1 MSDGLPWGVLGVLL
15 LLGAYHGV
23 NPGMGWLFAL
33 SLGLQQ
39 RSRKAVLWAL
49 VPIALG
55 HAIAIALT
63 LAVVALAQLEI
74 QFTTLKFLV
83 AAILFA
89 LGLYRVFR
97 SRHPRGA
104 GMRVGFRD
112 LTVWS
117 FLMAS
122 AHGAGLMLAPVLLA
136 PVLLTPRM
144 QGMQQGMHHSMNTS
158 APSGL
163 AGIAPSLLA
172 LAVLIHTLGLIL
184 VAGAVAILFYQFYE
198 KWGLGLLRHTW
209 FNFDLLWAIALII
222 AGAAALVV

>member
-1 MSDGLPWGVLGVLL
+1 VSDWWPWGVLI
-15 LLGAYHGV
+15 LLGAYHGM

-39 RSRKAVLWAL
+39 RNRKAVLGAL

-63 LAVVALAQLEI
+63 LAVVGLV
-74 QFTTLKFLV
+74 QFMIPFATLKFLV

-89 LGLYRVFR
+89 LGLYRVVR

-136 PVLLTPRM
+136 TTPM
-144 QGMQQGMHHSMNTS
+144 QGMYHSMNS
-158 APSGL
+158 SVASSL
-163 AGIAPSLLA
+163 AGSAPSLLA
-172 LAVLIHTLGLIL
+172 LAVLVHTLGLIL

-198 KWGLGLLRHTW
+198 QWGLGLLRHTW
-209 FNFDLLWAIALII
+209 FNFDLLWACALII

>member
-1 MSDGLPWGVLGVLL
+1 MSDGWPWGVLGALVLL
-15 LLGAYHGV
+15 GTYHGV

-39 RSRKAVLWAL
+39 HSRKAVLQAL

-63 LAVVALAQLEI
+63 LAVVGLVQLKI
-74 QFTTLKFLV
+74 PFATLKYLV

-97 SRHPRGA
+97 SRHPRGV

-112 LTVWS
+112 LAVWS

-136 PVLLTPRM
+136 HPM
-144 QGMQQGMHHSMNTS
+144 QGMHH
-158 APSGL
+158 
-163 AGIAPSLLA
+163 
-172 LAVLIHTLGLIL
+172 
-184 VAGAVAILFYQFYE
+184 
-198 KWGLGLLRHTW
+198 
-209 FNFDLLWAIALII
+209 AIAAWIPAWLK
-222 AGAAALVV
+222 LHLPC

>member
-1 MSDGLPWGVLGVLL
+1 VRDWWPWGVLI
-15 LLGAYHGV
+15 LLGAYHGM

-39 RSRKAVLWAL
+39 RSRKAVLRSL

-63 LAVVALAQLEI
+63 LAVVGLVQLKI
-74 QFTTLKFLV
+74 PFATLKLLV

-89 LGLYRVFR
+89 LGLYRAFR

-122 AHGAGLMLAPVLLA
+122 AHGAGLMLAPVLLMH
-136 PVLLTPRM
+136 PM
-144 QGMQQGMHHSMNTS
+144 QGMRHSMDS
-158 APSGL
+158 SVVSSSLP
-163 AGIAPSLLA
+163 GIAPSLFA
-172 LAVLIHTLGLIL
+172 LAVLVHTLGLIL
-184 VAGAVAILFYQFYE
+184 VAGTVAILFYQFYE
-198 KWGLGLLRHTW
+198 RWGLGLLRHTW
-209 FNFDLLWAIALII
+209 FNFDLLWAFALII

>member
-1 MSDGLPWGVLGVLL
+1 VSDWWPWGVLV

-39 RSRKAVLWAL
+39 RSREAVLWAL

-63 LAVVALAQLEI
+63 LAVVSLLEFKI
-74 QFTTLKFLV
+74 PFATLKFLI

-112 LTVWS
+112 LTLWS

-136 PVLLTPRM
+136 PRM
-144 QGMQQGMHHSMNTS
+144 QGMHHSMN
-158 APSGL
+158 SG
-163 AGIAPSLLA
+163 ADSIPAEIAPSLLT
-172 LAVLIHTLGLIL
+172 LAVLVHTLGLIL

-209 FNFDLLWAIALII
+209 FNFDLLWAFALII
-222 AGAAALVV
+222 AGAVALVV

>member
-1 MSDGLPWGVLGVLL
+1 VSDWWPWGVLI
-15 LLGAYHGV
+15 LLGAYHGM

-39 RSRKAVLWAL
+39 HSRKAVLWAL

-63 LAVVALAQLEI
+63 LAVVGLVQLKI
-74 QFTTLKFLV
+74 PFATLKVLV
-83 AAILFA
+83 AVILFA

-104 GMRVGFRD
+104 GMLVGFRD
-112 LTVWS
+112 LMVWS

-136 PVLLTPRM
+136 PPM
-144 QGMQQGMHHSMNTS
+144 QGMHHSMN
-158 APSGL
+158 SGVASRL
-163 AGIAPSLLA
+163 AGIASSLLT
-172 LAVLIHTLGLIL
+172 LAVLVHTLGLIV
-184 VAGAVAILFYQFYE
+184 VAGVVAILFYRFYE

-209 FNFDLLWAIALII
+209 FNFDLLWAFALII

>member
-1 MSDGLPWGVLGVLL
+1 MSDGWPWGVLGVLI
-15 LLGAYHGV
+15 LLGAYHGL

-39 RSRKAVLWAL
+39 RRRAAVLWAL

-63 LAVVALAQLEI
+63 LAVVRLVQLKI
-74 QFTTLKFLV
+74 PFAILKFLV

-89 LGLYRVFR
+89 LGLYRLFR

-104 GMRVGFRD
+104 GMLVGFRY
-112 LTVWS
+112 LAVWS

-136 PVLLTPRM
+136 PAM
-144 QGMQQGMHHSMNTS
+144 QGMHHSMNS
-158 APSGL
+158 SVASNGAASGL
-163 AGIAPSLLA
+163 AGIAPSLLT

-184 VAGAVAILFYQFYE
+184 AAGAVAILFYQFYE
-198 KWGLGLLRHTW
+198 RWGLGLLRHTW
-209 FNFDLLWAIALII
+209 FNFDLLWAFALMI

>member
-1 MSDGLPWGVLGVLL
+1 VAIRCGWKAATHRRTRTAIRERLVALGRVAPAWRLPWHQSGD
-15 LLGAYHGV
+15 
-23 NPGMGWLFAL
+23 GMAVRL

-55 HAIAIALT
+55 HATAIALT
-63 LAVVALAQLEI
+63 LAVVGLVQLKI
-74 QFTTLKFLV
+74 PFTTLKFLV

-122 AHGAGLMLAPVLLA
+122 THGAGLMLAPVLLA
-136 PVLLTPRM
+136 PRCRGCTTR
-144 QGMQQGMHHSMNTS
+144 
-158 APSGL
+158 
-163 AGIAPSLLA
+163 
-172 LAVLIHTLGLIL
+172 
-184 VAGAVAILFYQFYE
+184 
-198 KWGLGLLRHTW
+198 
-209 FNFDLLWAIALII
+209 
-222 AGAAALVV
+222 

>member
-1 MSDGLPWGVLGVLL
+1 MSVGWPWGVWGLL
-15 LLGAYHGV
+15 VLLGAYHGV

-63 LAVVALAQLEI
+63 LAIVDLVELRVP
-74 QFTTLKFLV
+74 FSTLRYLV
-83 AAILFA
+83 ASILFA

-104 GMRVGFRD
+104 GMQVGFRD
-112 LTVWS
+112 LMVWS

-136 PVLLTPRM
+136 RPM
-144 QGMQQGMHHSMNTS
+144 QGMHHSMS
-158 APSGL
+158 HSEAYGV
-163 AGIAPSLLA
+163 AGIASSLLI
-172 LAVLIHTLGLIL
+172 LAVLVHTLGLVL

-198 KWGLGLLRHTW
+198 RWGLGLLRHTW
-209 FNFDLLWAIALII
+209 FNFDLLWAFALII
-222 AGAAALVV
+222 AGVAALVV

>member
-1 MSDGLPWGVLGVLL
+1 
-15 LLGAYHGV
+15 
-23 NPGMGWLFAL
+23 MGWLFAL

-39 RSRKAVLWAL
+39 RSRKAVLRAL

-63 LAVVALAQLEI
+63 LATVGLVQLKI
-74 QFTTLKFLV
+74 PFTTLKFLV

-97 SRHPRGA
+97 SRHPRGT

-122 AHGAGLMLAPVLLA
+122 AHGAGLMLAPVTLA
-136 PVLLTPRM
+136 PPM
-144 QGMQQGMHHSMNTS
+144 QGMHHSMNS
-158 APSGL
+158 SVASSP

-172 LAVLIHTLGLIL
+172 LAALVHTLGLIL
-184 VAGAVAILFYQFYE
+184 VAGAMAILFYQFYE

-209 FNFDLLWAIALII
+209 FNFDLLWAFALII
-222 AGAAALVV
+222 AGAATLVV

>member
-1 MSDGLPWGVLGVLL
+1 VSEWWPWGVLV

-23 NPGMGWLFAL
+23 TPGMGWLFAL

-39 RSRKAVLWAL
+39 RSRNAVLWAL

-63 LAVVALAQLEI
+63 LAVVGLLEFKI
-74 QFTTLKFLV
+74 PFATLKFVV
-83 AAILFA
+83 AAILFT

-97 SRHPRGA
+97 SQHPRGT

-136 PVLLTPRM
+136 PRM
-144 QGMQQGMHHSMNTS
+144 HWMHHSMNS
-158 APSGL
+158 SVAFSL
-163 AGIAPSLLA
+163 VGIAPWLLA
-172 LAVLIHTLGLIL
+172 LAVLVHTFGLIL

-198 KWGLGLLRHTW
+198 RWGLGLLRHTW
-209 FNFDLLWAIALII
+209 FNFDLLWAFALII
-222 AGAAALVV
+222 AGAATLLI

>member
-1 MSDGLPWGVLGVLL
+1 M
-15 LLGAYHGV
+15 

-39 RSRKAVLWAL
+39 RSRRAVLRAL
-49 VPIALG
+49 IPIALG

-63 LAVVALAQLEI
+63 LAVVGLVQLEI
-74 QFTTLKFLV
+74 PYATLKFLV
-83 AAILFA
+83 ATILFA

-136 PVLLTPRM
+136 RPM
-144 QGMQQGMHHSMNTS
+144 QGMHHSMNS
-158 APSGL
+158 GVASNSGMASGL

-172 LAVLIHTLGLIL
+172 LAVLVHTLGLIL

-209 FNFDLLWAIALII
+209 FNFDLLWAFALIL
-222 AGAAALVV
+222 AGAAALAV

>member
-1 MSDGLPWGVLGVLL
+1 VSGWWPWGVFV
-15 LLGAYHGV
+15 LLGAYHGI

-39 RSRKAVLWAL
+39 RRRKAVLWAL

-55 HAIAIALT
+55 HAVAIAVT
-63 LAVVALAQLEI
+63 IAVVGLVRSELPH
-74 QFTTLKFLV
+74 TMLKFMV

-97 SRHPRGA
+97 SRHPRGM
-104 GMRVGFRD
+104 GMQVGFRD
-112 LTVWS
+112 LTMWS

-136 PVLLTPRM
+136 TPM
-144 QGMQQGMHHSMNTS
+144 QGIHHSMNS
-158 APSGL
+158 SV

-172 LAVLIHTLGLIL
+172 LAVLVHTLTLI
-184 VAGAVAILFYQFYE
+184 VIAGAVAIFFYHFYE

-209 FNFDLLWAIALII
+209 FNFDLLWAFALII
-222 AGAAALVV
+222 AGMAAVVV

>member
-1 MSDGLPWGVLGVLL
+1 
-15 LLGAYHGV
+15 
-23 NPGMGWLFAL
+23 MGWLFAL

-63 LAVVALAQLEI
+63 LAVVSLLEFKI
-74 QFTTLKFLV
+74 PFATLKFLV

-122 AHGAGLMLAPVLLA
+122 AHGAGLMLAPVLL
-136 PVLLTPRM
+136 TPPM
-144 QGMQQGMHHSMNTS
+144 QGMHHSMNAS
-158 APSGL
+158 VAPGL
-163 AGIAPSLLA
+163 AGIAASLLA
-172 LAVLIHTLGLIL
+172 LAVLVHTLGLIL

-209 FNFDLLWAIALII
+209 FNFDLLWAFALII
-222 AGAAALVV
+222 AGAAAVVV

>member
-1 MSDGLPWGVLGVLL
+1 MSDGLPWGVLGVLV

-39 RSRKAVLWAL
+39 RSRKAVLRAL

-63 LAVVALAQLEI
+63 LGVVSLLEFKI
-74 QFTTLKFLV
+74 PFATLKFLV

-136 PVLLTPRM
+136 TPL
-144 QGMQQGMHHSMNTS
+144 QGMHHSMNS
-158 APSGL
+158 SVASNSGVASSV

-172 LAVLIHTLGLIL
+172 LAVLVHTVGLIL
-184 VAGAVAILFYQFYE
+184 VAGVVAILFYQFYE
-198 KWGLGLLRHTW
+198 KRGLGLLRHTW
-209 FNFDLLWAIALII
+209 FNFDLLWAFALII
-222 AGAAALVV
+222 AGVAALVV

>member
-1 MSDGLPWGVLGVLL
+1 MSHGLPWGVLGVLV
-15 LLGAYHGV
+15 LLGAYHGL

-39 RSRKAVLWAL
+39 RNRNAVLWAL
-49 VPIALG
+49 VPIGLG

-63 LAVVALAQLEI
+63 LAVVSLLQFEIPLA
-74 QFTTLKFLV
+74 TLKYLV

-122 AHGAGLMLAPVLLA
+122 AHGAGLMLVPILLMH
-136 PVLLTPRM
+136 PM
-144 QGMQQGMHHSMNTS
+144 QGMHHSMESTVAS
-158 APSGL
+158 SSLMGMGA
-163 AGIAPSLLA
+163 SLLA
-172 LAVLIHTLGLIL
+172 LAVLVHMLGLIL
-184 VAGAVAILFYQFYE
+184 VAGAMAILFYQFYE
-198 KWGLGLLRHTW
+198 RWGLGLLRHTW
-209 FNFDLLWAIALII
+209 FNFDLLWAFALIV
-222 AGAAALVV
+222 AGAAALVI

>member
-1 MSDGLPWGVLGVLL
+1 M
-15 LLGAYHGV
+15 

-39 RSRKAVLWAL
+39 RSRKAVLRAL

-63 LAVVALAQLEI
+63 LAVVGLVQLEI
-74 QFTTLKFLV
+74 PYATLKYLV

-136 PVLLTPRM
+136 RPM
-144 QGMQQGMHHSMNTS
+144 QGMHHSMNS
-158 APSGL
+158 SVASSL
-163 AGIAPSLLA
+163 SGIAPSLFA
-172 LAVLIHTLGLIL
+172 LAVLLHTFSLIL

-198 KWGLGLLRHTW
+198 RWGLGLLRHTW
-209 FNFDLLWAIALII
+209 FNFDLLWAFALII
-222 AGAAALVV
+222 AGGAALVV

>member
-1 MSDGLPWGVLGVLL
+1 VSGWWPWGVLI

-39 RSRKAVLWAL
+39 RSRKAVLRAL

-63 LAVVALAQLEI
+63 LAIVGLVRLKIPFA
-74 QFTTLKFLV
+74 TLKFLI

-112 LTVWS
+112 LAVWS

-122 AHGAGLMLAPVLLA
+122 AHGGGLMLAPVLLA
-136 PVLLTPRM
+136 PPM
-144 QGMQQGMHHSMNTS
+144 QGMQHSMNS
-158 APSGL
+158 SVASSL
-163 AGIAPSLLA
+163 AEIAPSLLA
-172 LAVLIHTLGLIL
+172 LM
-184 VAGAVAILFYQFYE
+184 
-198 KWGLGLLRHTW
+198 
-209 FNFDLLWAIALII
+209 I
-222 AGAAALVV
+222 AGASTTLTILSFGRL

>member
-1 MSDGLPWGVLGVLL
+1 M
-15 LLGAYHGV
+15 

-39 RSRKAVLWAL
+39 RSRKAVLRSL

-63 LAVVALAQLEI
+63 LAVVGLVQLKI
-74 QFTTLKFLV
+74 PFATLKLLV

-112 LTVWS
+112 LTMWS

-122 AHGAGLMLAPVLLA
+122 THGAGLMLAPVLLVH
-136 PVLLTPRM
+136 PM
-144 QGMQQGMHHSMNTS
+144 QGMRHSMDSSVVSSSLT
-158 APSGL
+158 
-163 AGIAPSLLA
+163 GIAPFLLA
-172 LAVLIHTLGLIL
+172 LAVLVHTLGLIL

-198 KWGLGLLRHTW
+198 RWGLGLLRHTW
-209 FNFDLLWAIALII
+209 FNFDLLWAFALII

>member
-1 MSDGLPWGVLGVLL
+1 VSGWWPWGVLL

-39 RSRKAVLWAL
+39 RSSKAVLWAL

-63 LAVVALAQLEI
+63 LAVVSLLEFKI
-74 QFTTLKFLV
+74 PFATLKFMV

-117 FLMAS
+117 FLIAS
-122 AHGAGLMLAPVLLA
+122 AHGAGLMLAPVLLTH
-136 PVLLTPRM
+136 PM
-144 QGMQQGMHHSMNTS
+144 HGMHHSINPT

-172 LAVLIHTLGLIL
+172 LAVLVHTLGLIL

-209 FNFDLLWAIALII
+209 FNFDLLWAFALII
-222 AGAAALVV
+222 AGAAALVL

>member
-122 AHGAGLMLAPVLLA
+122 AHGAGLMLAPVLLT

-144 QGMQQGMHHSMNTS
+144 QGMHHSMNST

-172 LAVLIHTLGLIL
+172 LAVLVHTLGLIL

-209 FNFDLLWAIALII
+209 FNFDLLWAFALII

>member
-1 MSDGLPWGVLGVLL
+1 MSGSWPWGVLIF
-15 LLGAYHGV
+15 LGAYHGL

-39 RSRKAVLWAL
+39 RNRAAVLRAL

-55 HAIAIALT
+55 HAVAISLT
-63 LAVVALAQLEI
+63 LAAVDLLHSEI
-74 QFTTLKFLV
+74 PHETLKFLV
-83 AAILFA
+83 AGILFA
-89 LGLYRVFR
+89 LGLYRMFR

-122 AHGAGLMLAPVLLA
+122 AHGAGLMLAPVLLTR
-136 PVLLTPRM
+136 LM
-144 QGMQQGMHHSMNTS
+144 QGMHHSTDS
-158 APSGL
+158 SVASGL
-163 AGIAPSLLA
+163 AGIATSLLA
-172 LAVLIHTLGLIL
+172 LAVLVHTLSLIL
-184 VAGAVAILFYQFYE
+184 VAGTVAILFYQFYE
-198 KWGLGLLRHTW
+198 RWGLGLLRHTW
-209 FNFDLLWAIALII
+209 FNFDLLWALALMI

>member
-1 MSDGLPWGVLGVLL
+1 VSGWWPWGAFI
-15 LLGAYHGV
+15 LLGAYHGI

-63 LAVVALAQLEI
+63 LAVVGLVQLKI
-74 QFTTLKFLV
+74 PFRTLKFLV
-83 AAILFA
+83 AGILFG

-136 PVLLTPRM
+136 RPM
-144 QGMQQGMHHSMNTS
+144 QGMHHSMNSGVSSNS
-158 APSGL
+158 AASSL
-163 AGIAPSLLA
+163 AGIEPSLLA
-172 LAVLIHTLGLIL
+172 LAVFVHTLGLIL

-209 FNFDLLWAIALII
+209 FNFDLLWAFALMI

>member
-1 MSDGLPWGVLGVLL
+1 MSEGWPWGVLGVLI
-15 LLGAYHGV
+15 LLGAYHGL

-55 HAIAIALT
+55 HAMAIALT
-63 LAVVALAQLEI
+63 LAVVGLVQLKI
-74 QFTTLKFLV
+74 PFATLKFLV

-112 LTVWS
+112 LAVWS

-136 PVLLTPRM
+136 PAM
-144 QGMQQGMHHSMNTS
+144 QGMHHSMN
-158 APSGL
+158 SGVASNSGAASGM
-163 AGIAPSLLA
+163 AGIAPSVLT
-172 LAVLIHTLGLIL
+172 LAVLVHTLGLIL

-209 FNFDLLWAIALII
+209 FNFDLLWAFALII